1 MNVVEIR
8 DLSILENEKKILNNI
23 NISLK
28 GKSIYGIIGSDFS
41 GRRELLKSI
50 AGIITK
56 YNGSVKVLGSDL
68 KDKDLNIL
76 DSLGVAFS
84 DEGFINE
91 YTGFKN
97 LKVISSIKGVLDNDD
112 ITDVFYILNIVDLL
126 DKKFKEYEEDEKK
139 KLLIAQA
146 IMEKPKVLI
155 IDDPFKNLDEKYIS
169 YLINI
174 FYKLT
179 EERKITVILG
189 LRNNDYI
196 DENINIYTIEN
207 GFIKE

>member
-41 GRRELLKSI
+41 GRKELLKSI

-174 FYKLT
+174 FYKLS

>member
-41 GRRELLKSI
+41 GRKELLKSI